1 MPKVLII
8 SYYWPPAG
16 GSGVQRWLK
25 FVKYLRDYGWEPV
38 VYTASNPEAPTFDET
53 LIAEIPIGVETIKG
67 KAFEPYSIYKALFGF
82 KRKKIGVG
90 FAGLERK
97 SFFSK
102 VAVWIRGNL
111 FIPDARM
118 LWIKPSVRKLT
129 KYLKENPVDIIVSTG
144 PPHSTHL
151 IARNLKR
158 KLNIP
163 WVADFRDPWT
173 NIDFYHQLRLTKFAD
188 SVHRKMELS
197 VLKECDA
204 AVTVTPS
211 WQADFP
217 ERFENKMHVIQNGF
231 DSADFSTENGVA
243 LDKDFTITHVGVV
256 PPDRN
261 CVSLWSAIAQMAAEN
276 SDFKKAL
283 KLRFVGQVDSSVIAS
298 LESLNLMANVEITGF
313 VSHQKALEYQ
323 MSSQVLLLLVNNSP
337 NAKGILTG
345 KVYEY
350 LAAKRPILA
359 VGPLGGDLDNL
370 LNETKAGKCLPF
382 DSTSSIREGLQWF
395 WEGYSLG
402 WGNFNPQEA
411 NRYSRKE
418 LTGKMVSIFNDLIKK

>member
-25 FVKYLRDYGWEPV
+25 FVKYFRDFGWEPI
-38 VYTASNPEAPTFDET
+38 VYTATNPEAPTFDES
-53 LIAEIPIGVETIKG
+53 LITEIPIGIETIKG
-67 KAFEPYSIYKALFGF
+67 KAFEPYSLYKSLFGL
-82 KRKKIGVG
+82 KKKKIGVG
-90 FAGLERK
+90 FAGLERR

-102 VAVWIRGNL
+102 VAIWVRGNL

-118 LWIKPSVRKLT
+118 LWINPSVRKLT
-129 KYLKENPVDIIVSTG
+129 KYLLENPVDIIVSTG

-173 NIDFYHQLRLTKFAD
+173 NIDFYHQLRLTKCAD
-188 SVHRKMELS
+188 SIHRKMELS
-197 VLKECDA
+197 VLTECDA

-217 ERFENKMHVIQNGF
+217 ERFAGKMHVVQNGF
-231 DSADFSTENGVA
+231 DPADFSVEQQLI
-243 LDKDFTITHVGVV
+243 LDKEFTITHVGVV

-261 CVSLWSAIAQMAAEN
+261 SVALWTAIAQMAAEN
-276 SDFKKAL
+276 SEFKKAL
-283 KLRFVGQVDSSVIAS
+283 KLRFVGQVDSSVLAS
-298 LESLNLMANVEITGF
+298 LELLNLMANVEVTGF

-359 VGPLGGDLDNL
+359 IGPLGGDLDNL

-382 DSTSSIREGLQWF
+382 DSASSIKVGLQWF
-395 WEGYSLG
+395 WEGYTLG
-402 WGNFNPQEA
+402 WVNFNPQEA